1 MGRGYE
7 SGNGDRGTTPPG
19 RQAGGLGAM
28 VRVLDAVTAD
38 KIAAGEVVESPAS
51 VVKELVEN
59 SLDAG
64 ATRIIIEVEGGG
76 KRLVSVADNGVGMT
90 RQDLILSVKRH
101 ATSKISDISDLA
113 VVSSLGFRGEALP
126 SIAAVS
132 RMRVSTRQRGSL
144 EGHQI
149 MVSGGHQ
156 KEVRT
161 IGCSPGTT
169 VIVADLFFNVPARLK
184 HLPADPALTRDIN
197 RVSGLLAMGH
207 PQVSFQ
213 LLSGGKAVFHTPG
226 NGSLV
231 DAIASIWGHEFAR
244 QLIPLG
250 EVPGAQARS
259 EVEDYGVGPGVG
271 VDGLISRPADNWAT
285 RGRQAF
291 YVNGRIVS
299 SSLIE
304 RALDDAFGSQIPEG
318 RFPGAVLK
326 LSVSRDEV
334 DVNVHPTKKE
344 IRFNRG
350 EVVAAAVTEV
360 CRLALGGVSAVGRH
374 SIAAERGGTDQ
385 SSTDQVSI
393 SEDCSLDQGKQP
405 GQTTF
410 ASSDLPADQA
420 AGRGPSSLADRLADL
435 EPIGQLHATYL
446 LCQDPTGLYI
456 IDQHAAHE
464 RILFERALEDTG
476 GGSGRQPLLVPVTLN
491 LAPGELAVIDAVGDD
506 LAEMGFI
513 FEGFGGNTVIVNEV
527 PAWLGTGDVKTI
539 VSEVFEALQASA
551 TGSALGDSGGG
562 LEGRRRDEVLMAA
575 CKSAVKSNR
584 YLAETEARQL
594 LLDLS
599 KCREPLSCPHGRPT
613 VVQVPL
619 AELRR
624 RFGR

>member
-1 MGRGYE
+1 MSRGSE
-7 SGNGDRGTTPPG
+7 GSNRDRGLTPPG
-19 RQAGGLGAM
+19 RQAGGLGATI
-28 VRVLDAVTAD
+28 RVLDAVTAD

-64 ATRIIIEVEGGG
+64 ATRIIIEVEGAG

-149 MVSGGHQ
+149 TVSGGHQ
-156 KEVRT
+156 KEART

-169 VIVADLFFNVPARLK
+169 VIVADLFFNVPVRLK

-244 QLIPLG
+244 RLIRLG
-250 EVPGAQARS
+250 EAPGAQTRS
-259 EVEDYGVGPGVG
+259 EVEDYGVSPGVG
-271 VDGLISRPADNWAT
+271 VDGIISRPADNWAT

-291 YVNGRIVS
+291 YVNGRIVA

-326 LSVSRDEV
+326 LSVSLDEV
-334 DVNVHPTKKE
+334 DVNVHPTKRE

-350 EVVAAAVTEV
+350 EVVAAAVTDA

-374 SIAAERGGTDQ
+374 SIAAERG
-385 SSTDQVSI
+385 STDQTSVSE
-393 SEDCSLDQGKQP
+393 SCSLDQGKQP
-405 GQTTF
+405 GQMTF

-420 AGRGPSSLADRLADL
+420 GGRGPSSLSDRLADL
-435 EPIGQLHATYL
+435 EPVGQLHATYL
-446 LCQDPTGLYI
+446 LYQDPAGLYI
-456 IDQHAAHE
+456 VDQHAAHE
-464 RILFERALEDTG
+464 RILFERALADAG
-476 GGSGRQPLLVPVTLN
+476 GASDRQPLLVPVTLN

-539 VSEVFEALQASA
+539 VSEVFEALQASG
-551 TGSALGDSGGG
+551 TGPALGGLGDG

-575 CKSAVKSNR
+575 CKSAVKANR
-584 YLAETEARQL
+584 YLAETEAQQL

-599 KCREPLSCPHGRPT
+599 QCSEPLSCPHGRPT
-613 VVQVPL
+613 VIQVPL